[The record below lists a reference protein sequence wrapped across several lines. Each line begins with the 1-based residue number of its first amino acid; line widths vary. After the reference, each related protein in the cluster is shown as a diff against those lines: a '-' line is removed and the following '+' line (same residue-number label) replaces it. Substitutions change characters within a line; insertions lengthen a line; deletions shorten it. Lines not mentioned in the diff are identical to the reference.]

1 MDNKLSILT
10 SVSGSVG
17 LTYGITEITSLIGQI
32 AAMISGIAIILN
44 IILSIIKVW
53 KGADKNKDGKI
64 DKNERN
70 DAIDK
75 SADAIETGLDKL
87 NKLKSNDKD
96 GD

>member
-1 MDNKLSILT
+1 MNNKLSILT

-17 LTYGITEITSLIGQI
+17 LTYGITEITTLIGQI
-32 AAMISGIAIILN
+32 AALISGIAILLN
-44 IILSIIKVW
+44 IALSIIKVW

-70 DAIDK
+70 EAIDK
-75 SADAIETGLDKL
+75 SADAIETGLDEL
-87 NKLKSNDKD
+87 NKIKSNKD